1 MEKNYSGVEVMREQQ
16 VQDERDICGFCGLP
30 GADKI
35 PHPIRWPD
43 ENSAG
48 TELVHAECEAA
59 ECARASAM
67 CQGKTRDEFLRNC
80 CLHGR

>member
-1 MEKNYSGVEVMREQQ
+1 MQWVNEDGTVCDPQPDDV
-16 VQDERDICGFCGLP
+16 CGFCGLP

-48 TELVHAECEAA
+48 TELVHAACEDA
-59 ECARASAM
+59 ECSRASAM
-67 CQGKTRDEFLRNC
+67 ITGKARDEFLRNC
-80 CLHGR
+80 

>member
-1 MEKNYSGVEVMREQQ
+1 MEKNYSDVEVMREQQ

-59 ECARASAM
+59 ECERASAM
-67 CQGKTRDEFLRNC
+67 CQGKARDEFLRNC
-80 CLHGR
+80 C